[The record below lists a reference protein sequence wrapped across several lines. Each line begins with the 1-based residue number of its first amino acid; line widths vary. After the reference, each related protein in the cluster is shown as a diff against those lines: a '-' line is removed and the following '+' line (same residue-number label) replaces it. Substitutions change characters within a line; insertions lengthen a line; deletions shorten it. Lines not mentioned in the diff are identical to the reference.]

1 MNSVSIKWER
11 NNVVIQLVQ
20 KSIPFLFNF
29 QGDAYLRIFGNEVHT
44 LSAKALSMETKES
57 PLSMLLR
64 AVQGKGID
72 FTKSLSFLDARYVV
86 PTLLGFPLTLA
97 VNGTAVV
104 QLKMGGEIK
113 APTFSSIDFKGH
125 FKPRATVQ
133 INGVMSVDAG
143 GYARSGI
150 QIKNTMHSATG
161 ISGEVFVRGMRIVSV
176 HLDAPEKT
184 TNIFS
189 YDSNIFLF
197 YRDQQHTLKPDD
209 QVC

>member
-1 MNSVSIKWER
+1 
-11 NNVVIQLVQ
+11 
-20 KSIPFLFNF
+20 
-29 QGDAYLRIFGNEVHT
+29 
-44 LSAKALSMETKES
+44 METKES

-64 AVQGKGID
+64 AIQGKGID

-104 QLKMGGEIK
+104 QLKVAGEID
-113 APTFSSIDFKGH
+113 APTFSSFNLKGH

-133 INGVMSVDAG
+133 IDGVMSIDAG
-143 GYARSGI
+143 SFARSGI
-150 QIKNTMHSATG
+150 QIKNKMHTATG
-161 ISGEVFVRGMRIVSV
+161 ISGEVVVQGMQIVSV

-189 YDSNIFLF
+189 YDSNIFLL
-197 YRDQQHTLKPDD
+197 YRDQQRSLKPDN
-209 QVC
+209 QVS